1 MHNCYINLDDHVI
14 HARHEM
20 RILKRQVGLVALHF
34 GSLDYQRPSQVLC
47 QVIRDS
53 WKLKTLLHQ
62 ERASILRESVF
73 AGAREKA

>member
-1 MHNCYINLDDHVI
+1 MQGLATTSSIRTKGLLITPIVHKCYINLDDHVI
-14 HARHEM
+14 HTRHEM

-53 WKLKTLLHQ
+53 WKLKS
-62 ERASILRESVF
+62 SI
-73 AGAREKA
+73 